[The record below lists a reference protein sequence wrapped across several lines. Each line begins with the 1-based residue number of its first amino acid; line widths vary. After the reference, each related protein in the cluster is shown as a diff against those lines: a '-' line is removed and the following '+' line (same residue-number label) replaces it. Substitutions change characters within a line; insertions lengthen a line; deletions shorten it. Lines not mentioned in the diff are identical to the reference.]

1 MICLICSTS
10 LHAGNDEGR
19 KTVTHTKYSEGV
31 CGDPSSQDN
40 ETLKENTGERHIP
53 YSLGCLLSFR
63 LETCSTIMMFI
74 SHWEW
79 CKLSISFI
87 SELELLLIE
96 AWTLVMKPRWHIIL
110 VESWRRRFKLWI
122 LLCQLSL
129 INQIGVCVCV
139 CVCVS
144 PPCPSSSKEKQ
155 QKEEESW
162 ETRKADE
169 PCLAL
174 EIVCFWFFSIT
185 KSHSNNKPTYFK
197 IYLFN
202 MIKIRN
208 KSNL

>member
-31 CGDPSSQDN
+31 CGDPSSQN
-40 ETLKENTGERHIP
+40 NKTLKENTGERHIP
-53 YSLGCLLSFR
+53 YSSGGLFSFR
-63 LETCSTIMMFI
+63 LETWSTIMMFI

-79 CKLSISFI
+79 CKLCISFI

-110 VESWRRRFKLWI
+110 VGSWRRRFKLWRI
-122 LLCQLSL
+122 ILCQLSF
-129 INQIGVCVCV
+129 VCVCF
-139 CVCVS
+139 
-144 PPCPSSSKEKQ
+144 SSLSSFSKEKQ
-155 QKEEESW
+155 QKDEESW

-174 EIVCFWFFSIT
+174 EIMCFWFFSIS
-185 KSHSNNKPTYFK
+185 KSLSNNKPIYFK

-202 MIKIRN
+202 MIKIRK